1 MPKRNW
7 LTKQIHKLL
16 RSSCLI
22 PVFCLCAQRARL
34 PIIIEAGEQSFK
46 ADVDVDVDVKIN
58 MQSCGSQAG
67 FLLVFYMARSA
78 TLELSFI

>member
-22 PVFCLCAQRARL
+22 PVFFLCAQRARL

-46 ADVDVDVDVKIN
+46 ADVDVDVKIN